1 MTSRPIEVVTA
12 TPAGAPAPG
21 PGVEASPVSVLP
33 YPSAAYAWFVVGVL
47 TLAYISSYIDR
58 QVLSLLVGPV
68 RRDLRISDTQ
78 VSLLMGA
85 SFALFY
91 TLLGLPIA
99 RLADSRSRRGI
110 IALGVATWSVMTT
123 VCGLTKTFVQLLVAR
138 VGVGAGEAALSPPAY
153 SLLADYFP
161 RERLATA
168 ISIYSTGIFL
178 GSGLATIIG
187 GAVLGLVSTEG
198 VWQLPVIGTF
208 FPWQS
213 VFFIVGLPGLL
224 IALLIVTTVREVPR
238 RSVNGM
244 ASRRGS
250 IPVPEIAR
258 FVRLHWRVFFAQ
270 TVGFGLLTL
279 VGQGILAWTPTFFI
293 RTYHW
298 TAAAA
303 GVRFGM
309 LLIVFGTLG
318 IVSGGRASDALVRRG
333 YTDAQLRVGVIS
345 ALGVA
350 LLGSCFPL
358 MPSGGLALAL
368 LGPVLFLVSFPLGAA
383 VASIQEIVPNE
394 MRAQISA
401 MYLFVA
407 NLIGLTLGPTSVA
420 LATDFLFGRDDALR
434 FSLALVSAIAAV
446 LSLIVLRS
454 GLAPYRHLAASLT
467 RQTR

>member
-1 MTSRPIEVVTA
+1 V
-12 TPAGAPAPG
+12 G
-21 PGVEASPVSVLP
+21 VLP
-33 YPSAAYAWFVVGVL
+33 YPSAAYSWFVVGVL

-110 IALGVATWSVMTT
+110 IALGVATWSLMTAA
-123 VCGLTKTFVQLLVAR
+123 CGLTKTFVQLLVAR

-198 VWQLPVIGTF
+198 VWQLPVIGTIY
-208 FPWQS
+208 PWQS
-213 VFFIVGLPGLL
+213 VFFIIGLPGLL
-224 IALLIVTTVREVPR
+224 IALLIITTVREVPR
-238 RSVNGM
+238 RSVNGL
-244 ASRRGS
+244 ASRRGA
-250 IPVPEIAR
+250 IPIPEIAR

-270 TVGFGLLTL
+270 TFGFGLLTL

-309 LLIVFGTLG
+309 LLIVFGTIG

-333 YTDAQLRVGVIS
+333 YTDAQLRVGLIG

-350 LLGSCFPL
+350 LLGGLFPL

-420 LATDFLFGRDDALR
+420 LFTDFLFGRDDALR

-454 GLAPYRHLAASLT
+454 GLAPYRRLAASLA
-467 RQTR
+467 RPAR

>member
-1 MTSRPIEVVTA
+1 V
-12 TPAGAPAPG
+12 G
-21 PGVEASPVSVLP
+21 VLP
-33 YPSAAYAWFVVGVL
+33 YPSAAYSWFVVGVL

-110 IALGVATWSVMTT
+110 IALGVATWSLMTAA
-123 VCGLTKTFVQLLVAR
+123 CGLTKTFVQLLVAR

-161 RERLATA
+161 RELLATA

-198 VWQLPVIGTF
+198 LWQLPVIGTIY
-208 FPWQS
+208 PWQS

-224 IALLIVTTVREVPR
+224 IALLIITTVREVPR
-238 RSVNGM
+238 RSVNGL
-244 ASRRGS
+244 ASRRGA
-250 IPVPEIAR
+250 IPIPEIAR

-270 TVGFGLLTL
+270 TFGFGLLTL

-309 LLIVFGTLG
+309 LLIVFGTIG
-318 IVSGGRASDALVRRG
+318 IVSGGRASDAMVRRG
-333 YTDAQLRVGVIS
+333 YTDAQLRVGLIG

-350 LLGSCFPL
+350 LLGALFPL

-420 LATDFLFGRDDALR
+420 LFTDFLFGRDDALR

-454 GLAPYRHLAASLT
+454 GLAPYRRLAASLA
-467 RQTR
+467 RPAR

>member
-1 MTSRPIEVVTA
+1 V
-12 TPAGAPAPG
+12 G
-21 PGVEASPVSVLP
+21 VLP
-33 YPSAAYAWFVVGVL
+33 YPSAAYSWFVVGVL

-110 IALGVATWSVMTT
+110 IALGVATWSLMTAA
-123 VCGLTKTFVQLLVAR
+123 CGLTKTFVQLLVAR

-198 VWQLPVIGTF
+198 LWQLPVIGTIY
-208 FPWQS
+208 PWQS

-224 IALLIVTTVREVPR
+224 IALLIITTVREVPR
-238 RSVNGM
+238 RSVNGL
-244 ASRRGS
+244 ASRRGA
-250 IPVPEIAR
+250 IPIPEIAR

-270 TVGFGLLTL
+270 TFGFGLLTL

-309 LLIVFGTLG
+309 LLIVFGTIG

-333 YTDAQLRVGVIS
+333 YTDAQLRVGLIG

-350 LLGSCFPL
+350 LLGALFPL

-420 LATDFLFGRDDALR
+420 LFTDFLFGRDDALR

-454 GLAPYRHLAASLT
+454 GLAPYRRLAASLA
-467 RQTR
+467 RPAR